1 MNINTAFLPQVSVII
16 PIYNGVEDL
25 LRLME
30 CIESQTY
37 PKELVNYIIVNNNSQ
52 DKTAFFLDT
61 FQKKSRRE
69 SINLTTLEENDIQ
82 SSYAARNQGIKIAQ
96 GEIIAFTDADCRPEP
111 DWLYNLIQ
119 PFRDENI
126 GIVAGE
132 ILALTGDSILEQY
145 AEKQQI
151 LSQKHTLENK
161 FLPYGQTANLA
172 IRKTIFQEVGIFR
185 PYLTTGGDADICWR
199 VLQQTNYKIHLAEN
213 AIVKHRHRSTLEE
226 YKKQWQ
232 RYGKSNKYL
241 HQIHNIPLNS
251 ELSLKEYLYI
261 FIRWLIKELPVN
273 SMKKIVKKATI
284 IDIVETPL
292 SLLGTFWRSQG
303 QKTATLPEK
312 AREIDKI

>member
-1 MNINTAFLPQVSVII
+1 MNMNTAFLPQVSVII

-37 PKELVNYIIVNNNSQ
+37 PRELVNYIIVNNNSQ

-61 FQKKSRRE
+61 FQKKSQRE
-69 SINLTTLEENDIQ
+69 NINLTTLEENDIQ
-82 SSYAARNQGIKIAQ
+82 SSYAARNRGIKIAQ

-119 PFRDENI
+119 PFSDENI

-145 AEKQQI
+145 AEKQQV

-172 IRKTIFQEVGIFR
+172 IRKTIFQQVGIFR

-199 VLQQTNYKIHLAEN
+199 ILQQTNYKIHLAEN

-241 HQIHNIPLNS
+241 HQIHDIPLNP

-261 FIRWLIKELPVN
+261 FTRWLIKELPVN
-273 SMKKIVKKATI
+273 GMKTIAKKATI

-303 QKTATLPEK
+303 QKTADLPEK